1 LNGYTQKIQI
11 FVLISNEKLKSY
23 IIELCKRNNLRPFT
37 GADLEE
43 LVKKIKKRSGAIV
56 VMDYEIVN
64 AYGARIYSRINVAC
78 PGCNLLLLCDQDQ
91 RDLIKEA
98 VAHDVYACILPPY
111 EEWEVLTMIRNIIA
125 KEKLQDQKKLYK
137 NKVVK

>member
-1 LNGYTQKIQI
+1 MPI
-11 FVLISNEKLKSY
+11 FVLIGNETLKNY
-23 IIELCKRNNLRPFT
+23 IIDLCKRNNFRPLT

-43 LVKKIKKRSGAIV
+43 LVKNIKKKSGAV
-56 VMDYEIVN
+56 VVIDYEIVN

-78 PGCNLLLLCDQDQ
+78 PGCNLLLLCDQDH

-111 EEWEVLTMIRNIIA
+111 EEWEVSTMIRNIIA
-125 KEKLQDQKKLYK
+125 KEKLQDQKKLHK
-137 NKVVK
+137 NKGLQ

>member
-1 LNGYTQKIQI
+1 MNGYTQKIPI
-11 FVLISNEKLKSY
+11 FLLISNQKLKTY
-23 IIELCKRNNLRPFT
+23 IIDLCKRNNFRPFT

-43 LVKKIKKRSGAIV
+43 LVKKIKKRPGAVIV
-56 VMDYEIVN
+56 VDYEVVN

-78 PGCNLLLLCDQDQ
+78 PGCNLLLLCDQNQ

-125 KEKLQDQKKLYK
+125 KEKLQEQKKHYK
-137 NKVVK
+137 KKEL

>member
-1 LNGYTQKIQI
+1 LNGYTQKTSI
-11 FVLISNEKLKSY
+11 FVLIANEKLKNY
-23 IIELCKRNNLRPFT
+23 VTDLCKRNNFRVFL

-43 LVKKIKKRSGAIV
+43 LVKRVKKRRSAIV
-56 VMDYEIVN
+56 VMDYEVVN

-78 PGCNLLLLCDQDQ
+78 PGCNLLLLCDQDH

-125 KEKLQDQKKLYK
+125 KEKFQDQKKLYK
-137 NKVVK
+137 NKEL

>member
-1 LNGYTQKIQI
+1 LNGYTQKNPI
-11 FVLISNEKLKSY
+11 FVLIVNERLKSY
-23 IIELCKRNNLRPFT
+23 IIDLCKRNNLRPFT
-37 GADLEE
+37 GADPEE
-43 LVKKIKKRSGAIV
+43 LVKKVKKRPGAVV

-64 AYGARIYSRINVAC
+64 AYGPRIYSRINVAC
-78 PGCNLLLLCDQDQ
+78 PGCNLLLLCDQGH

-98 VAHDVYACILPPY
+98 VEHDVYACILPPY

-137 NKVVK
+137 NKGL